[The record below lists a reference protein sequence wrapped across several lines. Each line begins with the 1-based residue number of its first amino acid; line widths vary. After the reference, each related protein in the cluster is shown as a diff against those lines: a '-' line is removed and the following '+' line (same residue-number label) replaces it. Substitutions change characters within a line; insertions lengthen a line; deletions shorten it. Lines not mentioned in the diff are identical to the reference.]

1 MHSMDVEG
9 RNRVIIEGIEPEIDG
24 GRYPI
29 KRVAGEKVTVEADVF
44 AEGHDIVAAILEYRR
59 EDQESWSEVSMRHVG
74 NDRWE
79 GSFVPL
85 KLGRYRYR
93 VRGYVDV
100 YLTWLEGLK
109 KKHGA
114 GQDLSVEFAIG
125 AAYIVEVSERA
136 APEETRKLAELAG
149 LLRKGD
155 DLERILQRVG
165 SEETLH
171 IMRTCRERDNE
182 SLYGKELTVVVER
195 EKAGFSTW
203 YELFP
208 RSATGE
214 AGSHGTFR
222 DCEALLPD
230 IARLGFDVLYLPP
243 IHPIGSSRRK
253 GKNNVL
259 VAGEGDPGSPWAIGS
274 DEGGHKAIHPELGTM
289 DDFLRLVSEAKK
301 HGIEIAMDIA
311 FQCSPDHP
319 YVKEHPEWFRWRPD
333 GTVQFAENPPK
344 KYEDIIPFDFETRS
358 WRELWE
364 ELKSIVLFWVDK
376 GITLFR
382 VDNPHTKPFPF
393 WEWLIGEVR
402 RTRPEVIFLSEAFTR
417 PKVMYRLA
425 KIGFSMSYTY
435 FTWRNTKRE
444 LTEYMT
450 EITRSQVGEY
460 FRPNFWPNTPDILS
474 EYLQYGGRPAFVIRL
489 VLAAT
494 LSSHYGIYG
503 PAYELCVSDA
513 VSGKEEYDDSEKYE
527 IKKWDL
533 EKPGNLREFIA
544 RVNRIR
550 RENPALQSTRN
561 LRFYE
566 VENDNLLFY
575 GKHTDDLD
583 NLLLVVVNLDPFHT
597 QSGVLR
603 VPLKD
608 FGIEPGGSFLV
619 HDLLSN
625 DRFIWHGADNHVTL
639 DPRVA
644 PAYIFHVRRR
654 LKREHDFDYFM

>member
-1 MHSMDVEG
+1 MDITG
-9 RNRVIIEGIEPEIDG
+9 RKRVVIEGVEPEING

-29 KRVAGEKVTVEADVF
+29 KRVVGEKVTVCADVF
-44 AEGHDIVAAILEYRR
+44 AEGHDAVVAILEYRR
-59 EDQESWSEVSMRHVG
+59 EVEGSWSEVSMRHLG

-79 GSFVPL
+79 GFFLPL
-85 KLGRYRYR
+85 KLGEYRYR
-93 VRGYVDV
+93 VRGYVDSFR
-100 YLTWLEGLK
+100 TWVEGLI

-114 GQDLSVEFAIG
+114 GQDLSIELLIG
-125 AAYIVEVSERA
+125 AALVEEAMGRA
-136 APEETRKLAELAG
+136 GREEKRKLSELSS
-149 LLRKGD
+149 LLKEGEK
-155 DLERILQRVG
+155 LESIFQHVR
-165 SEETLH
+165 SEHVLSL
-171 IMRTCRERDNE
+171 MRTYRPRHHEA
-182 SLYGKELTVVVER
+182 LYGKELTVVVER

-208 RSATGE
+208 RSAAGE
-214 AGSHGTFR
+214 AAKHGSFK
-222 DCEALLPD
+222 DCEAILPD
-230 IARLGFDVLYLPP
+230 IARFGFDVIYFPP
-243 IHPIGSSRRK
+243 IHPIGRSRRK

-274 DEGGHKAIHPELGTM
+274 SEGGHKAIHPDLGTM
-289 DDFLRLVSEAKK
+289 DDFASLVSKAKK
-301 HGIEIAMDIA
+301 LGVEVAMDIA

-319 YVKEHPEWFRWRPD
+319 YVREHPEWFRWRPD
-333 GTVQFAENPPK
+333 GSVQYAENPPK
-344 KYEDIIPFDFETRS
+344 KYEDIIPFDFETDN

-364 ELKSIVLFWVDK
+364 ELKSVVLFWVDR

-393 WEWLIGEVR
+393 WEWLISEVR
-402 RTRPEVIFLSEAFTR
+402 REQPEVLFLSEAFTR

-444 LTEYMT
+444 LIEYMT
-450 EITRSQVGEY
+450 EITRSPVAEY
-460 FRPNFWPNTPDILS
+460 FRPHFWPNTPDILP

-503 PAYELCVSDA
+503 PAYELCVGDA
-513 VSGKEEYDDSEKYE
+513 VSGKEEYVDSEKYE

-533 EKPGNLREFIA
+533 KKPGNLRDFIS

-561 LRFYE
+561 IDFFE
-566 VENDNLLFY
+566 VDNDNLLFY
-575 GKHTDDLD
+575 GKYTDDIS
-583 NLLLVVVNLDPFHT
+583 NLILVVVNLDPFHT
-597 QSGVLR
+597 QSGIIK
-603 VPLKD
+603 VPLKE
-608 FGIEPGGSFLV
+608 FGIDPGSSFLV

-625 DRFIWHGADNHVTL
+625 DRFIWHSEDNHVTL
-639 DPRVA
+639 DPQVA
-644 PAYIFHVRRR
+644 PAYIFHIRRR